1 MLRTFLRLI
10 AAICLAGVIGLW
22 VTLGAEKGWT
32 KTSVPIQKTDEI
44 TGIEYPVFENR
55 FVPGLDF
62 LVAGCA
68 GSIFL
73 AAVSFIPTTKKKK
86 P

>member
-1 MLRTFLRLI
+1 MLRTSLRLI
-10 AAICLAGVIGLW
+10 AAVCLVGVIAFWLA
-22 VTLGAEKGWT
+22 LGADKGWT
-32 KTSVPIQKTDEI
+32 KTSVATQKTDEI

-62 LVAGCA
+62 LVAGCV
-68 GSIFL
+68 GSILL
-73 AAVSFIPTTKKKK
+73 AAVSFVPTPGKKQ